1 MFRME
6 TKVDLVKMD
15 PNNEIHKWFLDH
27 DSSLIVIKFM
37 YFNHINHYILKKI
50 FSYYHISSNY

>member
-1 MFRME
+1 MFKFD

-27 DSSLIVIKFM
+27 DKSLMSCGNASSGF
-37 YFNHINHYILKKI
+37 FGILNFLNDKKW
-50 FSYYHISSNY
+50 NVTL